1 MWKITTRGC
10 TLQEVLIMAAMNVAA
25 APMATDRGE
34 RTIRRSRAHRD
45 SLGFRRL
52 SWQKSLS
59 FTCRRTFGSR

>member
-1 MWKITTRGC
+1 MWKITARGF

-34 RTIRRSRAHRD
+34 RTIRRNRAHRY
-45 SLGFRRL
+45 SVGSRRL

-59 FTCRRTFGSR
+59 FTCRRTFGNR